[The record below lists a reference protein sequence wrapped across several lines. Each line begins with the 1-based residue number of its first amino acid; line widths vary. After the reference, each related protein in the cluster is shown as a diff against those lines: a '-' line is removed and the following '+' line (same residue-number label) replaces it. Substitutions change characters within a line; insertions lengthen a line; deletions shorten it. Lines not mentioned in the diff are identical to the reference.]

1 MEGEIIM
8 WGEINGEKPNFT
20 FHLVGSNFIISTKV
34 KMKMQFILSKT
45 CQYCNNIFDR
55 KSEFTVHIEKNI
67 SITKWTGPL
76 L

>member
-1 MEGEIIM
+1 MLSTKVKMEMQLRITH
-8 WGEINGEKPNFT
+8 FT